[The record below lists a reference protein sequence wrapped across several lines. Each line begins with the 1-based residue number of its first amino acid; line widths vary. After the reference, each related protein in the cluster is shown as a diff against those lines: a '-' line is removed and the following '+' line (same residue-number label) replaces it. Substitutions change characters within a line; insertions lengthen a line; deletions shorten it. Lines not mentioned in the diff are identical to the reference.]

1 MIPYS
6 QLILSKPLSFYSMF
20 YKINNEDKDKM
31 FQDSLVD
38 KLNSR
43 NIDLEKQSFQMNED
57 LYHLSQQIKELLR
70 TQQDNKTQIQTLEQV
85 IHYYTIF

>member
-1 MIPYS
+1 
-6 QLILSKPLSFYSMF
+6 MF

-57 LYHLSQQIKELLR
+57 LYHLSQQIKELLC

>member
-1 MIPYS
+1 
-6 QLILSKPLSFYSMF
+6 MF